1 MKHSNFKTEAC
12 FITMTIDKAAF
23 DGSGRDTS
31 IEHAYKINASYRKW
45 KEKDKIIVLDQIF
58 QIASKTCNKIQEI
71 LQLESQIFHIVSK
84 QSGYE
89 FHLLFFPII

>member
-45 KEKDKIIVLDQIF
+45 KEKDKIIVLD
-58 QIASKTCNKIQEI
+58 
-71 LQLESQIFHIVSK
+71 
-84 QSGYE
+84 
-89 FHLLFFPII
+89 